1 MAAGKRAMTQKREI
15 HLLAYLKTGPT
26 ANHMGGWRHPE
37 SELNDLLEPSRY
49 EHIAR
54 VLEAA
59 CFDGL
64 FFADGLGLHDIYKG
78 GFETRLEKGG
88 QISFLDPMMVL
99 PLMARATS
107 HIGIGTTLS
116 TTFHQP
122 YNVARMLGSL
132 DILTKGRVAWNVVTS
147 TRNEEARNFGMEAL
161 PPRELRYDMADE
173 FVEACF
179 ALWDCWGED
188 TLVLDKES
196 GKLVDASKVRYAN
209 YEGQYFKTKGPLT
222 IPRSPQGRPV
232 IMQAGSSNRGRDFAA
247 RWAELIF
254 CPQHT
259 KEDMQAFYIDI
270 KSRMEKL
277 GRGPDDCAIMPQ
289 ITVVVGETESVAVER
304 AAFLDSLVDP
314 ELVLAAQSSALGVDL
329 AALPADVSIDEAR
342 GTQGMQGSLDRLKST
357 AKAKNLSLFE
367 AAKRGERDLII
378 GTPEGIADRLEDLFV
393 SRACDGFVVS
403 PAVYPGMFE
412 QFCRSVVP
420 ILQKRGLF
428 RTAYRGRTLRE
439 NIRLSQGASS

>member
-1 MAAGKRAMTQKREI
+1 MSKREI

-37 SELNDLLEPSRY
+37 SELADLLEPGRY
-49 EHIAR
+49 EHIAK

-78 GFETRLEKGG
+78 GFEVRLERGG

-99 PLMARATS
+99 PLMARATR
-107 HIGIGTTLS
+107 HIGIGATLS

-132 DILTKGRVAWNVVTS
+132 DILSKGRVAWNVVTS
-147 TRNEEARNFGMEAL
+147 TRNEEARNFGMEEL

-173 FVEACF
+173 FVEACC
-179 ALWDCWGED
+179 ALWDCWED
-188 TLVLDKES
+188 NTLLLDKES
-196 GKLVDASKVRYAN
+196 GRLVDASKVHYAD
-209 YEGQYFKTKGPLT
+209 YAGKWIKTRGPLT

-232 IMQAGSSNRGRDFAA
+232 IMQAGSSDRGRQFAA

-259 KEDMQAFYIDI
+259 KPDMLDFYADI
-270 KSRMEKL
+270 KARMQRL
-277 GRGPDDCAIMPQ
+277 GRDPDDCAILPQ
-289 ITVVVGETESVAVER
+289 VTVVIGETESIAAER
-304 AAFLDSLVDP
+304 AEYLESLVDP
-314 ELVLAAQSSALGVDL
+314 ELVLAASSSALGVDL
-329 AALPADVSIDEAR
+329 SAYKGDLPLEEAR
-342 GTQGMQGSLDRLKST
+342 RTQGMQGSMDRLQSVMKSQ
-357 AKAKNLSLFE
+357 NLSLQE
-367 AAKRGERDLII
+367 AVRRGERDLMI
-378 GTPEGIADRLEDLFV
+378 GTPESIADRLEDLFQ

-412 QFCRSVVP
+412 QFGRTVVP

-428 RTAYRGRTLRE
+428 RRAYHGSTLRE
-439 NIRLSQGASS
+439 NLNAWRKTAA

>member
-1 MAAGKRAMTQKREI
+1 MAPKREI

-37 SELNDLLEPSRY
+37 SELADLLEPSRY

-78 GFETRLEKGG
+78 GFEVRLERGG

-99 PLMARATS
+99 PLMARATE
-107 HIGIGTTLS
+107 HIGIGATLS

-132 DILTKGRVAWNVVTS
+132 DILSKGRVAWNVVTS
-147 TRNEEARNFGMEAL
+147 TRNEEARNFGMDEL

-173 FVEACF
+173 FVEACC

-188 TLVLDKES
+188 TLLLDKES
-196 GKLVDASKVRYAN
+196 GRLVDASKVHYAD
-209 YEGQYFKTKGPLT
+209 YAGQWVKTRGPLT
-222 IPRSPQGRPV
+222 IPRCPQGRPV

-259 KEDMQAFYIDI
+259 KADMLAFYADM
-270 KSRMEKL
+270 KARMERL
-277 GRGPDDCAIMPQ
+277 GRDPDDCAILPQ
-289 ITVVVGETESVAVER
+289 ITVVVGETESVAAER
-304 AAFLDSLVDP
+304 AAYLESLVDP
-314 ELVLAAQSSALGVDL
+314 ELVLAASSSALGVDL
-329 AALPADVSIDEAR
+329 STYSGDVPLEEAR
-342 GTQGMQGSLDRLKST
+342 RTQGMQGSMDRLTSTMKS
-357 AKAKNLSLFE
+357 KNLTLLE
-367 AAKRGERDLII
+367 AARRGERDLVV
-378 GTPEGIADRLEDLFV
+378 GTPQGIADHLEDLFQ

-412 QFCRSVVP
+412 QFCRAVVP
-420 ILQKRGLF
+420 ILQKRGIF
-428 RTAYRGRTLRE
+428 RQAYRGRTLRE
-439 NIRLSQGASS
+439 NLQAWRRTAA

>member
-1 MAAGKRAMTQKREI
+1 MGSKREI

-49 EHIAR
+49 EHIAK

-78 GFETRLEKGG
+78 GFEVRLERGG

-99 PLMARATS
+99 PLMARATT
-107 HIGIGTTLS
+107 HIGIGATLS

-132 DILTKGRVAWNVVTS
+132 DILSKGRVAWNVVTS
-147 TRNEEARNFGMEAL
+147 TRNEEARNFGMEEL

-173 FVEACF
+173 FVEACC
-179 ALWDCWGED
+179 ALWDCWDED
-188 TLVLDKES
+188 TLLLDKES
-196 GKLVDASKVRYAN
+196 GRLVDASKVRYAD
-209 YEGQYFKTKGPLT
+209 YAGKWIKTRGPLT

-232 IMQAGSSNRGRDFAA
+232 IMQAGSSNRGREFAA

-259 KEDMQAFYIDI
+259 KADMLDFSADI
-270 KSRMEKL
+270 KARMERL
-277 GRGPDDCAIMPQ
+277 GRDPDDCAILPQ
-289 ITVVVGETESVAVER
+289 VTVVIGETEAIAAER
-304 AAFLDSLVDP
+304 AEYLESLVDP
-314 ELVLAAQSSALGVDL
+314 ELVLAASSSALGVDL
-329 AALPADVSIDEAR
+329 SAYTGDVPLEEAR
-342 GTQGMQGSLDRLKST
+342 RTQGMQGSMDRLKSVMQSQ
-357 AKAKNLSLFE
+357 NLSLQE
-367 AAKRGERDLII
+367 AIRRGERDLMI
-378 GTPEGIADRLEDLFV
+378 GTPESIADRLEDLFQ

-412 QFCRSVVP
+412 QFARTVVP
-420 ILQKRGLF
+420 ILQKRGVF
-428 RTAYRGRTLRE
+428 RRAYRGNTLRE
-439 NIRLSQGASS
+439 NLNAWRRTAE